1 MELKLLRSRQNT
13 VDRISS
19 NRTFMELK
27 SGFDYPALDTVICSN
42 RTFMELK

>member
-1 MELKLLRSRQNT
+1 MN
-13 VDRISS
+13 SS

-27 SGFDYPALDTVICSN
+27 LSNAAMMNAKEYCSN